1 MEGVRPEFALLH
13 LRQERL
19 RLMQERI
26 DLLKERGAGT
36 EHLVNLV
43 LDHRALKAS
52 IDKEIDDANF
62 ARRGNSGQR
71 TEEPK

>member
-52 IDKEIDDANF
+52 IDREIDEGRLE
-62 ARRGNSGQR
+62 RRGNSPQ
-71 TEEPK
+71 